1 MKISSASSGPT
12 HDRISQFFQFLR
24 SSVPQTGWYDR
35 WPGTIQ
41 GLARNNNEN
50 MPAPI
55 RGPAKNVRQQAHRL
69 RYLADAGHK
78 SIVRVRTTVGHEL
91 NTDASNCWRA
101 GRRQGTVTRG

>member
-12 HDRISQFFQFLR
+12 HDRISQFFQFL
-24 SSVPQTGWYDR
+24 SCSVPQTGWYDR

-50 MPAPI
+50 MPAPV

-69 RYLADAGHK
+69 RYHADAGHK
-78 SIVRVRTTVGHEL
+78 NIVRVRPTVGHEL
-91 NTDASNCWRA
+91 NTDASNCC
-101 GRRQGTVTRG
+101 